1 MLRVEFQDNANTLT
15 MRIEGRFVGQ
25 YAEEAKSLF
34 TGSKL
39 LPPRLVVDVS
49 EVTFIDVTG
58 EKVLSWLGRMGAEF
72 VAQNSYSRDVCE
84 RLDLPL
90 TETGDIR
97 HPE

>member
-1 MLRVEFQDNANTLT
+1 M
-15 MRIEGRFVGQ
+15 
-25 YAEEAKSLF
+25 

-39 LPPRLVVDVS
+39 LPPRLVVDLS

-72 VAQNSYSRDVCE
+72 VTQNSYSRDVCE
-84 RLDLPL
+84 RLNLPL
-90 TETGDIR
+90 TETGDNR